1 MEIKEVTEEE
11 RELSGKYLKE
21 RRNPRNIIRTLFT
34 TFSLFYFFISFIIDT
49 YKFFTNYGLGT
60 GWLNVPFVLIFM
72 TGMFILVDEIIKK
85 IKTPKE
91 KKNKSGCS
99 KCSKKNKKTT

>member
-11 RELSGKYLKE
+11 RELSSKHLKE

-34 TFSLFYFFISFIIDT
+34 TFSLFYFFISFIVDT
-49 YKFFTNYGLGT
+49 YKFFTDFTLGT
-60 GWLNVPFVLIFM
+60 GWLNVPFVLIFIS
-72 TGMFILVDEIIKK
+72 GMYIFVDEIIEK
-85 IKTPKE
+85 IKTPKD

-99 KCSKKNKKTT
+99 KCSKKRK